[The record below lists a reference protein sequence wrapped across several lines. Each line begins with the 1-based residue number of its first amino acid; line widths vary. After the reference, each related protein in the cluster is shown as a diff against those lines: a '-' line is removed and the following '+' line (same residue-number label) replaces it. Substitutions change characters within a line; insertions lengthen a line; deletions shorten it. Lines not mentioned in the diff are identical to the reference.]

1 MIKYKY
7 AIEIGGSYTK
17 IYVRDEGFALCEP
30 TLVAAEPL
38 PQGYQVIGLGAE
50 AKQMMG
56 KTNDAVEVFSPI
68 SNGRIIN
75 YEYLKELLVYFFN
88 KVEFKKKSDSVL
100 VLVNCGLEDK
110 EKEKFMSLLYEI
122 GFKEVT
128 LIPTVFCSCVG
139 AGKNISSTK
148 TNMIVNI
155 GGANTDVAVINMNA
169 IVRGA
174 TLGLG
179 GRAVDVAIAN
189 TIAYN
194 HGIVVGL
201 GTCEKLKM
209 EVGSLYQND
218 TLNMEVTGVD
228 IESKVPCSYIISSN
242 DLLPVL
248 EPFFEEI
255 VKTID
260 VTITSLPP
268 EISTDIINNGV
279 LFAGG
284 MSNIAGLESY
294 LKRNF
299 RYPYRI
305 VEDAENVSILGA
317 GKLLADEDLLQ
328 KILENI

>member
-1 MIKYKY
+1 MNKFKY

-17 IYVRDEGFALCEP
+17 IFVKDEGFALCEP
-30 TLVAAEPL
+30 TLVAAEPS
-38 PQGYQVIGLGAE
+38 PEGYQVIGLGLE
-50 AKQMMG
+50 AKKMMG
-56 KTNDAVEVFSPI
+56 KTSDAVEVFSPI
-68 SNGRIIN
+68 SNGKINN
-75 YEYLKELLVYFFN
+75 YEYLKELLSYFFS
-88 KVEFKKKSDSVL
+88 KLEFRKKHDSII
-100 VLVNCGLEDK
+100 VLVNCGLNQKDK
-110 EKEKFMSLLYEI
+110 ETFLSLLYEL
-122 GFKEVT
+122 GFKEVL
-128 LIPTVFCSCVG
+128 LIPTVLCSCIG

-155 GGANTDVAVINMNA
+155 GGANTDIAVINMNS
-169 IVRGA
+169 IIKGA

-201 GTCEKLKM
+201 GTSEKLKI
-209 EVGSLYQND
+209 EVGSLYPND

-228 IESKVPCSYIISSN
+228 IESKVPRSYIISSA

-248 EPFFEEI
+248 EPFFDEI
-255 VKTID
+255 IRSID

-279 LFAGG
+279 IFAGG
-284 MSNIAGLESY
+284 MSNISGLENY
-294 LKRNF
+294 LKKNF
-299 RYPYRI
+299 RYPFRI

-317 GKLLADEDLLQ
+317 GKLLDDPVLLER
-328 KILENI
+328 IFENT

>member
-1 MIKYKY
+1 MIKYRY

-17 IYVRDEGFALCEP
+17 IYVKDNGFALCEP
-30 TLVAAEPL
+30 SLVAAEPTA
-38 PQGYQVIGLGAE
+38 QGYKVIGLGKQ
-50 AKQMMG
+50 AKDMLG
-56 KTNDAVEVFSPI
+56 KTNDSVEVFSPI
-68 SNGRIIN
+68 SNGEIIN
-75 YEYLKELLVYFFN
+75 YEYLKELLTYFFS
-88 KVEFKKKSDSVL
+88 KLDFKKKRDCIVVL
-100 VLVNCGLEDK
+100 INVGLSQKHK
-110 EKEKFMSLLYEI
+110 ELLLSLMYEI
-122 GFKEVT
+122 GFKEVM
-128 LIPTVFCSCVG
+128 LIPAVICSLLG

-155 GGANTDVAVINMNA
+155 GGANTDIAVINMNS
-169 IVRGA
+169 IVKGA

-194 HGIVVGL
+194 HGIVIGL
-201 GTCEKLKM
+201 NASEKLKV

-228 IESKVPCSYIISSN
+228 VESKLPRSYIISSN

-255 VKTID
+255 VRSVD

-268 EISTDIINNGV
+268 ELSSDIINNGV
-279 LFAGG
+279 YFVGG
-284 MSNIAGLESY
+284 MSKTNGLESF

-299 RYPYRI
+299 RYPFKI
-305 VEDAENVSILGA
+305 VDDCENVSILGA
-317 GKLLADEDLLQ
+317 GKLLDDPILLE
-328 KILENI
+328 KIFENT